1 MVIKNRK
8 DWTSGV
14 RMLLLS
20 STVALLTACG
30 GGGSS
35 GSGSDDAGTGSA
47 TISGTAAAGA
57 PVIGQVTVKDANGTL
72 RTVDIRAD
80 GGYSLNVSG
89 LTAPF
94 VFRAQGQ
101 VGGREIILVSAAT
114 SADIN
119 GTINITPFTDLI
131 VANMAGQLASSY
143 FDSPDFSAL
152 TADELNAAKTQL
164 TQRLLPVLTSVGME
178 AGFDL
183 LRSAFSADHTGIDA
197 VLDVVRVT
205 VDANTNT
212 ALIEDLVNGSSITDD
227 LTSEADATVIDAPV
241 IPIDGVATDL
251 DLIESRFATFNS
263 LFATALPAPGNATL
277 LGLFAADGSFLHN
290 GQDGESFLH
299 DITSDPEMVG
309 SALISPAIEEYVD
322 ANTMKVAFLFREA
335 DGDLE
340 PALDG
345 DNVFVMKKL
354 EGVWRIAGNQ
364 RPIDIDADAVNVRWL
379 PNSNTL
385 FGMEW
390 QFDGA
395 PRYERNVE
403 FWVGYAPADVV
414 YVRVAGPGLYLDGEA
429 VDSILLHR
437 SAETEAGFVPLTSEG
452 LDTNGG
458 WIRACDEVDE
468 FWTPPCFG
476 SIPDNAEYTITSLDV
491 EQLPI
496 ETKPAFTIILP
507 KPPVSNAEAAANAS
521 QWFANFSSILPAGYG
536 SLEDGSN
543 IRVTMTLPTASG
555 FTVDEVSYVDY
566 SGEEIRRV
574 DSLSLASDGRS
585 VDLSWSGLAPTQV
598 PDIRIWVRDAY
609 ERYYV
614 TFGQHRTP

>member
-1 MVIKNRK
+1 MKRK
-8 DWTSGV
+8 EGV
-14 RMLLLS
+14 GLSAVARMLFLS
-20 STVALLTACG
+20 SAVSMLAACG
-30 GGGSS
+30 GGESS
-35 GSGSDDAGTGSA
+35 GPGTSA
-47 TISGTAAAGA
+47 PIAAVTISGTAAAGA
-57 PVIGQVTVKDANGTL
+57 PIIGQVTVKDANGVM
-72 RTVDIRAD
+72 RTTDIRSD
-80 GGYSLNVSG
+80 GSYSISVSG

-101 VGGREIILVSAAT
+101 VGGREVILVSAAT
-114 SADIN
+114 SADVN

-143 FDSPDFSAL
+143 FDSPDFAAL
-152 TADELNAAKTQL
+152 TPDELNAAKTQL

-205 VDANTNT
+205 VDADTNT
-212 ALIEDLVNGSSITDD
+212 ALIEDLVNGNSIVDD
-227 LTSEADATVIDAPV
+227 LTSETDVTVIDAPV
-241 IPIDGVATDL
+241 VPISGVATDL
-251 DLIESRFATFNS
+251 DLIESRFATFNN
-263 LFATALPAPGNATL
+263 LFATALPSPDNATL

-290 GQDGESFLH
+290 GQDAESFLY
-299 DITSDPEMVG
+299 DITSDPEMLG
-309 SALISPAIEEYVD
+309 SALISPAIVD
-322 ANTMKVAFLFREA
+322 YIDADTMKVGFVFREA
-335 DGDLE
+335 DGDME

-345 DNVFVMKKL
+345 DNVFVMKKI
-354 EGVWRIAGNQ
+354 EGIWRVAGNQ

-379 PNSNTL
+379 PNSNAL

-414 YVRVAGPGLYLDGEA
+414 YVRVAGPGLYLGGEA
-429 VDSILLHR
+429 VNSILLHR

-452 LDTNGG
+452 LDSGGG

-476 SIPDNAEYTITSLDV
+476 TIPDNAEYTITSLDV
-491 EQLPI
+491 DQVPI
-496 ETKPAFTIILP
+496 ESKPAFTIILP
-507 KPPVSNAEAAANAS
+507 RPPVSNAEAAAYAS
-521 QWFANFSSILPAGYG
+521 QRFADFSSILPAGYG

-543 IRVTMTLPTASG
+543 LRVTLTLPTASG
-555 FTVDEVSYVDY
+555 YTMDEVSYVDY
-566 SGEEIRRV
+566 SGDGIRRV
-574 DSLSLASDGRS
+574 DSSTLASDGRS
-585 VDLSWSGLAPTQV
+585 VDLSWSGVAPV
-598 PDIRIWVRDAY
+598 AAPDIRIWIRDPY

>member
-1 MVIKNRK
+1 MIIRYRQDRV
-8 DWTSGV
+8 SGV
-14 RMLLLS
+14 RMLLLAS
-20 STVALLTACG
+20 AMAVLTACG
-30 GGGSS
+30 GGES
-35 GSGSDDAGTGSA
+35 GSGGSGSGV

-57 PVIGQVTVKDANGTL
+57 PIIGQVTVKDANGVM
-72 RTVDIRAD
+72 RTTDIRPD
-80 GGYSLNVSG
+80 GGYSISVSG

-101 VGGREIILVSAAT
+101 VGGREVILVSAAT
-114 SADIN
+114 SADVN

-143 FDSPDFSAL
+143 FDSPDFAAL
-152 TADELNAAKTQL
+152 TAAELNAAKTQL
-164 TQRLLPVLTSVGME
+164 TQRLLPVLANVGMGT
-178 AGFDL
+178 GFDL

-205 VDANTNT
+205 VDATTNT
-212 ALIEDLVNGSSITDD
+212 ALIKDLVNGNSITDD
-227 LTSEADATVIDAPV
+227 LTSEADATVIATPV
-241 IPIDGVATDL
+241 IPIEGVATDL

-263 LFATALPAPGNATL
+263 LFATSLPSPGNATL
-277 LGLFAADGSFLHN
+277 LGLFAGDGSFLE
-290 GQDGESFLH
+290 GGKDLETFLNEL
-299 DITSDPEMVG
+299 TSEPEMVG
-309 SALISPAIEEYVD
+309 AALLSPAIQEYID
-322 ANTMKVAFLFREA
+322 ADTIKVAFLFREA
-335 DGDLE
+335 DGDME

-354 EGVWRIAGNQ
+354 EGIWRVAGNQ

-390 QFDGA
+390 QSDGA

-414 YVRVAGPGLYLDGEA
+414 YVRVAGPGLNLGGVA

-437 SAETEAGFVPLTSEG
+437 SAETESGFVPVTSDG
-452 LDTNGG
+452 LDSNGG

-491 EQLPI
+491 DQVPI
-496 ETKPAFTIILP
+496 VSKPAFTIILP
-507 KPPVSNAEAAANAS
+507 RPPVSNAEAVANAS
-521 QWFANFSSILPAGYG
+521 QRFADFSSILQAGYG
-536 SLEDGSN
+536 SLVDGSN
-543 IRVTMTLPTASG
+543 IRVTLTLPTASG
-555 FTVDEVSYVDY
+555 YTIDEVSYVDS
-566 SGEEIRRV
+566 SGVGVRRV
-574 DSLSLASDGRS
+574 DSSSLASDGRS
-585 VDLSWSGLAPTQV
+585 VDLSWSGVAPAAA
-598 PDIRIWVRDAY
+598 PDIRVWVRDAY

-614 TFGQHRTP
+614 TFGQHRTQ